1 MRNCL
6 TISNIAPLYWGAF
19 SIYMNPEKDWIYQQ
33 FMKETAN
40 KVKPLASDF
49 LISRGF
55 CCGNKCKNC
64 PYEPKYQKGN
74 TELQTIYKK

>member
-1 MRNCL
+1 MM
-6 TISNIAPLYWGAF
+6 SN
-19 SIYMNPEKDWIYQQ
+19 SKDWIYQQ
-33 FMKETAN
+33 YIKETVS
-40 KVKPLASDF
+40 KYKPISAEF
-49 LISRGF
+49 LIQRGF